1 MAGCLV
7 CIVGPSGAGKDSLI
21 AYARHALASDSQFHF
36 ARRVVTRPSTADE
49 DHDTLS
55 DQAFI
60 EADLNGEFFLSWR
73 AHFLAYALRAEVGL
87 LVDSGHCVI
96 ANISRAVLES
106 EVLRRLPCL
115 IVEVTAREDLLA
127 ARLAARGRES
137 GTDIQMRLTRKS
149 TSWPADLAHIT
160 IDNSGKL
167 QDAGEILLTIL
178 RRASQ
183 GMLPQAAV

>member
-1 MAGCLV
+1 M
-7 CIVGPSGAGKDSLI
+7 
-21 AYARHALASDSQFHF
+21 
-36 ARRVVTRPSTADE
+36 
-49 DHDTLS
+49 
-55 DQAFI
+55 
-60 EADLNGEFFLSWR
+60 
-73 AHFLAYALRAEVGL
+73 
-87 LVDSGHCVI
+87 
-96 ANISRAVLES
+96 
-106 EVLRRLPCL
+106 LRRLPCL

-137 GTDIQMRLTRKS
+137 GTDIQMRLAQKA

>member
-21 AYARHALASDSQFHF
+21 AYARRSLSSDGQFHF
-36 ARRVVTRPSTADE
+36 ARRVVTRQSTADE
-49 DHDTLS
+49 DHETLS
-55 DQAFI
+55 DEAFI
-60 EADLNGEFFLSWR
+60 KADLNGEFFLSWR
-73 AHFLAYALRAEVGL
+73 AHFLAYALRAEVAR

-96 ANISRAVLES
+96 ANISRTVLES
-106 EVLRRLPCL
+106 EALRRLPCL
-115 IVEVTAREDLLA
+115 IVEITADEGLLA
-127 ARLAARGRES
+127 ARLTARGRES
-137 GTDIQMRLTRKS
+137 GTDIQMRLARKA
-149 TSWPADLAHIT
+149 TSWPVDLARIT

-183 GMLPQAAV
+183 GRLPQAAV